1 MKKLLVV
8 PIMLAS
14 VWLSFGNEL
23 NSKNAF
29 SVSEIQHLET
39 TTFKVYG
46 NCNMCKKTIES
57 SLKDV
62 EGIQKADWDVKSKM
76 MTITFNPHQI
86 SLKSIKEK
94 IASVGYDTDEVKA
107 QESVYNKLP
116 NCCQYERAK

>member
-1 MKKLLVV
+1 MKRILIV
-8 PIMLAS
+8 PIVLSS
-14 VWLSFGNEL
+14 VLFSFGE
-23 NSKNAF
+23 NSSLKNTD
-29 SVSEIQHLET
+29 SVLEIQHLET

-62 EGIQKADWDVKSKM
+62 EGIQKAEWDVKTKM
-76 MTITFNPHQI
+76 ITITFNPHQI
-86 SLKSIKEK
+86 TLISIKEK
-94 IASVGYDTDEVKA
+94 IAAVGYDTDEVKA